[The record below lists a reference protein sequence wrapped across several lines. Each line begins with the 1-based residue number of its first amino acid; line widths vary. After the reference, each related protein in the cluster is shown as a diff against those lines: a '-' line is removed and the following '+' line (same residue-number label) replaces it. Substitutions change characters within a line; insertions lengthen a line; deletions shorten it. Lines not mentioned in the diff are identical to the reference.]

1 MAQAPTCLQA
11 SLCDGP
17 AFRSEPQW
25 IPPLERLAS
34 IRQDVPASEPEHDVN
49 IPEIIAEWNLN
60 TEQAQAFCMI
70 AEHSLQLRL
79 EPLRMYLG
87 GPGGTGKSY
96 VIKALQQF
104 FDHHRQSRQLQLTS
118 YTGMA
123 ACNISGMTLHS
134 TLPMKQNH
142 KSGPSKATCNL
153 IAMWEGIDY
162 LFIDKVSMTGCD
174 FLLSISEALT
184 TAKGNTTAFR
194 GMNVVFAGDFAQLPP
209 IGQKRLFSH
218 LDTWTIAQG
227 GTKAGQK
234 TILRKLLWLSVT
246 QVIIL
251 DKVMCQSGPDRP
263 ATRWQMYRC

>member
-1 MAQAPTCLQA
+1 MRNIEMLGRNGNQLKHH
-11 SLCDGP
+11 L
-17 AFRSEPQW
+17 
-25 IPPLERLAS
+25 
-34 IRQDVPASEPEHDVN
+34 VPKIN
-49 IPEIIAEWNLN
+49 W
-60 TEQAQAFCMI
+60 
-70 AEHSLQLRL
+70 LRL
-79 EPLRMYLG
+79 LLAY
-87 GPGGTGKSY
+87 KHHY
-96 VIKALQQF
+96 VMDLLL
-104 FDHHRQSRQLQLTS
+104 DL
-118 YTGMA
+118 
-123 ACNISGMTLHS
+123 
-134 TLPMKQNH
+134 NH

-184 TAKGNTTAFR
+184 TAKGNTMAFR

>member
-1 MAQAPTCLQA
+1 
-11 SLCDGP
+11 
-17 AFRSEPQW
+17 
-25 IPPLERLAS
+25 
-34 IRQDVPASEPEHDVN
+34 
-49 IPEIIAEWNLN
+49 
-60 TEQAQAFCMI
+60 MI

-142 KSGPSKATCNL
+142 KSGPSKATRNL
-153 IAMWEGIDY
+153 IAMSEGIDY

-194 GMNVVFAGDFAQLPP
+194 GMNVVFASDFAQLPP

-218 LDTWTIAQG
+218 LDKWTIAQG

-263 ATRWQMYRC
+263 ATRWQMYRCWLWLVVYQDTWKIWKKSSWKRMEKLSTNCVKQWCQGCTQCPWRCCICCTNQSMAPLVLINGQALG